1 MNGPA
6 PSRADRVRSAV
17 LPALLLALFSYVFY
31 VNAWIGDD
39 AYITFRTIDNF
50 VNGYGLRWNVAERV
64 QAFTHP
70 LWLMLVALFYRVTR
84 EPLWTSYAISYALCV
99 TALFGVWARHRPRSQ
114 AIVLVLLLLSSKA
127 FMDYTSSGLE
137 NPLSYFLLVLFYQP
151 FLREKF
157 DGPIARARILYY
169 FLIGSLAFL
178 NRQDSILLLAGPLA
192 WLGIRALRE
201 HRLRALPVL
210 ALATAPAWGWEL
222 FSIVYY
228 GFPFPNTYYAKM
240 NMPGVPPSLLWRH
253 GGFYLLNSVQFDP
266 VTVCAIAAALLL
278 AATSRR
284 LRPALIAISILLHLL
299 YVVSIGGDFMTGR
312 FLTLPFLVA
321 ALLAVER
328 PISPRVA
335 MGLVALLALYN
346 VWAPRAPI
354 KTSRAYE
361 GWNADS
367 HHGITDER
375 SHFQAD
381 TGPLFCVGGN
391 SVEDNMLVKI
401 GRSLRILKEK
411 VYFFGTP
418 GFMGYCAGPG
428 LHFVDKYCLGD
439 PLMARL
445 PPSAD
450 SLANF
455 QIGHFA
461 RSVPG
466 GYVDSCEQGTNVII
480 DPGLHEYY
488 DRLCVITRGPL
499 FTRERWTC
507 ILDFNLGSARRYE
520 REYQGD

>member
-1 MNGPA
+1 M
-6 PSRADRVRSAV
+6 
-17 LPALLLALFSYVFY
+17 PALLLVLFSYVFY
-31 VNAWIGDD
+31 INAWIGGD

-50 VNGYGLRWNVAERV
+50 VNGHGLRWNVVERV

-70 LWLMLVALFYRVTR
+70 LWLMLVALFYAVTR
-84 EPLWTSYAISYALCV
+84 EPLRTTYVISYALCV
-99 TALFGVWARHRPRSQ
+99 TALFGVWARHRPRRQ
-114 AIVLVLLLLSSKA
+114 VVVLVMLLISSKA

-137 NPLSYFLLVLFYQP
+137 NPLSYLLLVLFFQP
-151 FLREKF
+151 FLTKDL
-157 DGPIARARILYY
+157 DGPIARTRIFYY

-210 ALATAPAWGWEL
+210 ALATAPAWGWEI

-240 NMPGVPPSLLWRH
+240 NMPGVTPSLLWRH
-253 GGFYLLNSVQFDP
+253 GGFYLLNSLQFDP
-266 VTVCAIAAALLL
+266 ITVCVIAVALLL
-278 AATSRR
+278 AAASRR
-284 LRPALIAISILLHLL
+284 LRPALVAASILLHLL
-299 YVVSIGGDFMTGR
+299 YVVRIGGDFMSGR

-328 PISPRVA
+328 VPSRRTA
-335 MGLVALLALYN
+335 YGLALLLAVYIA
-346 VWAPRAPI
+346 WAPRAPP
-354 KTSRAYE
+354 KTSPDYE
-361 GWNADS
+361 GWNSDA
-367 HHGITDER
+367 HNGISDER

-381 TGPLFCVGGN
+381 TGPYFHTPGIAMP
-391 SVEDNMLVKI
+391 DNVLVNM
-401 GRSLRILKEK
+401 GRSLRVIEKK

-418 GFMGYCAGPG
+418 GFMGYYAGPG

-445 PPSAD
+445 PLSPQ

-461 RSVPG
+461 REVPG

-499 FTRERWTC
+499 FTRERWRS
-507 ILDFNLGSARRYE
+507 ILEFNLGSGRRYE